1 MVYQESEDSTNTKH
15 IHVSLTGTT
24 PKQKQ
29 SQLLKST
36 PSAVPDLGRT
46 GTQQVAKRI
55 RTRSVSRNDHITQ
68 SDEGKL
74 RTSRRRE
81 AEPKGS
87 TRGKKLKMP
96 AIIRIIPHSSSGKE
110 LFEWRSEFDM
120 SIRRSMVSE
129 DLEVFLGTMEV
140 VGAPGPVGLTDAKR
154 QELPCSGVMTFNIQ
168 IAGRTTSVTAWVS
181 PVLRSRIIVESRT
194 LEDLG
199 FSVVEEIPR

>member
-1 MVYQESEDSTNTKH
+1 
-15 IHVSLTGTT
+15 
-24 PKQKQ
+24 
-29 SQLLKST
+29 
-36 PSAVPDLGRT
+36 
-46 GTQQVAKRI
+46 
-55 RTRSVSRNDHITQ
+55 
-68 SDEGKL
+68 
-74 RTSRRRE
+74 
-81 AEPKGS
+81 
-87 TRGKKLKMP
+87 
-96 AIIRIIPHSSSGKE
+96 
-110 LFEWRSEFDM
+110 
-120 SIRRSMVSE
+120 MVSE